1 MKKTP
6 VHYSARYRD
15 EFGEETTIIEN
26 DGDTLSVILRE
37 VTFTGSDFHDLH
49 ISENAP
55 SSKRRLFNLS
65 PDDALCG
72 YLLDFDIP
80 VWCTSQEGT
89 SEAILHIHVEL
100 AKLGEDNHIV
110 NEVLLLT
117 IEYQEKMYKSDG
129 KNLYS
134 TFDEQLTALTSNL
147 PDEIYLKVC
156 WNCAFADYFPGGSG
170 MFGNLACFRDIKD
183 DYRKVK
189 DKKTLMDLWD
199 KYTDDVQ
206 EIDLCPEFEKRPPG
220 IGGLNVG

>member
-6 VHYSARYRD
+6 ISYSTNYRD
-15 EFGEETTIIEN
+15 EFGEETTTIFN
-26 DGDTLSVILRE
+26 DGETLSVILRE
-37 VTFTGSDFHDLH
+37 VKFTGTDFHDLH
-49 ISENAP
+49 ILESTP
-55 SSKRRLFNLS
+55 LSKQNLFNLS
-65 PDDALCG
+65 SNALCG
-72 YLLDFDIP
+72 YSFDCDIP
-80 VWCTSQEGT
+80 VWCVSKEQTFEI
-89 SEAILHIHVEL
+89 ILHAHIECG
-100 AKLGEDNHIV
+100 KPGKDNHIL

-117 IEYQEKMYKSDG
+117 IEYEGKVYQSDG

-134 TFDEQLTALTSNL
+134 TFDEQLTILKSNL
-147 PDEIYLKVC
+147 PDEIYLKIC

-189 DKKTLMDLWD
+189 DKKTLTDLWD

-206 EIDLCPEFEKRPPG
+206 EIDLCNEFEKRQPG